1 MDLFEFDPKKNRSNL
16 EKHGVD
22 FPTAAR
28 IWDGFVVEREDDR
41 RDYGEMRFLSL
52 GMVDDGRI
60 VLVVHTWRGKNRR
73 LISAR
78 KANSDEQEVYRAALA
93 KLEAGAQD

>member
-1 MDLFEFDPKKNRSNL
+1 MAEIEFDPRKNRANL

-28 IWDGFVVEREDDR
+28 VWEGFVVEREDDR
-41 RDYGEMRFLSL
+41 RDYRETRFLSL
-52 GMVDDGRI
+52 GMVDGRI
-60 VLVVHTWRGKNRR
+60 VLVVYTWRGEKRR

-78 KANSDEQEVYRAALA
+78 KANDDEQKVYSTALA
-93 KLEAGAQD
+93 SLEGPTQD